1 MKTFALPTDPPAR
14 RLYAFSLFALLQG
27 LKAYDFLALRAS
39 SDPSLAWFL
48 IKWFSLDTC
57 FVYALPY
64 LDIPWLRFRRSSQ
77 LLQIAFVLVLNWT
90 LSFGWEVMRD
100 SGLSIGVVSSALFK
114 CDRFRLTGDVLM
126 ASGL

>member
-1 MKTFALPTDPPAR
+1 MKTFALRADPPAR

-39 SDPSLAWFL
+39 SNPSLAWFL
-48 IKWFSLDTC
+48 TKWFLLDTC
-57 FVYALPY
+57 FIYALPY

-90 LSFGWEVMRD
+90 LSFGWEVVRD
-100 SGLSIGVVSSALFK
+100 SGLSLGVISSALFK
-114 CDRFRLTGDVLM
+114 CKSF
-126 ASGL
+126 GLPG